1 MWNSDKSIGLTHFLV
16 RAFYAVLAAVAIAAP
31 FLMENEAVYSVI
43 DVARFLPKSY
53 LIPFYISVPAGFAA
67 LVCLDKLLRNLKNEV
82 VFDCLN
88 VRLLRI
94 LSYCC
99 FFAAAVAVVGGA
111 VIGMKYGHL
120 LFVYA
125 CAVLELFV
133 GVIVRVV
140 KNCFEKA
147 VQIKAE
153 NDLTI

>member
-53 LIPFYISVPAGFAA
+53 LILFYISVPAGFAA

>member
-43 DVARFLPKSY
+43 DVVRFLPKSY

>member
-1 MWNSDKSIGLTHFLV
+1 MWNSDKSIGLTHFFV

-53 LIPFYISVPAGFAA
+53 LIPFYITVPAGFAA
-67 LVCLDKLLRNLKNEV
+67 LVCLDKLLSNLKKEI
-82 VFDCLN
+82 VFESAN

-94 LSYCC
+94 LSWCC
-99 FFAAAVAVVGGA
+99 VFVAGVTLITAIVLSA
-111 VIGMKYGHL
+111 KHNHEIVIYISAIAE
-120 LFVYA
+120 F
-125 CAVLELFV
+125 FV
-133 GVIVRVV
+133 GVIVCVV